1 MVLGQSLIWPLRD
14 FIMKVFP
21 FRNALGAKRRLMR
34 RLRRDERGST
44 AIEFAMLAIPFM
56 SLIYAIFETSM
67 VHVSGQV
74 LQTAVTDASRK
85 ILTGQAQSGSW
96 TQQKFKDEVCSRVKA
111 MFDCKNLLQV
121 DVRTVGSFDTAQ
133 IDGPPIDSGKNLDT
147 SGFAFNP
154 GGPKT
159 INIVRAVIAYPIV
172 VPLIGTSFVNLKG
185 GKMLIMATAAF
196 QTEPYAAP
204 SSP

>member
-1 MVLGQSLIWPLRD
+1 
-14 FIMKVFP
+14 MKVFP
-21 FRNALGAKRRLMR
+21 FRNALGAKRRLLR

-96 TQQKFKDEVCSRVKA
+96 NAQNFKDEVCGRVKA

-121 DVRTVGSFDTAQ
+121 
-133 IDGPPIDSGKNLDT
+133 
-147 SGFAFNP
+147 
-154 GGPKT
+154 
-159 INIVRAVIAYPIV
+159 
-172 VPLIGTSFVNLKG
+172 
-185 GKMLIMATAAF
+185 
-196 QTEPYAAP
+196 
-204 SSP
+204 